1 VGNASHTHYCNALEH
16 CASYSNLGCSRV
28 SAHPSQQCHDI
39 FILPSFIDLSESLE
53 VDLFINTRSF
63 MEMNK
68 VIFDLQFKKCISE
81 NIVNSN
87 KNYEIEEFKGE

>member
-1 VGNASHTHYCNALEH
+1 
-16 CASYSNLGCSRV
+16 
-28 SAHPSQQCHDI
+28 
-39 FILPSFIDLSESLE
+39 
-53 VDLFINTRSF
+53 LFIAKPAF
-63 MEMNK
+63 AEHLMEMNK